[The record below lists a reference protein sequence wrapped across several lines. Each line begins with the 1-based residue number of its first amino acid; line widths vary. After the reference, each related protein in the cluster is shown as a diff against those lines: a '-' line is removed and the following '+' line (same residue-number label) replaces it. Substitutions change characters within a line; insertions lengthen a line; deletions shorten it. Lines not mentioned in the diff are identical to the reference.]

1 VDSGYPN
8 KIGYLAPFK
17 GSTYHLPEFH
27 HRRGR
32 PPQGKYEI
40 FNYLHSSLRN
50 VIERSF
56 GVLKQKWRILK
67 AMPRFSTR
75 KQAKIIIACIAL
87 HNFIRDSHLSDKE
100 FDRCD
105 ANEEYMPRA
114 AHATAAAAAAAQQGD
129 EVEGH
134 NEVTMNSIREMIAD
148 GLVSQ

>member
-1 VDSGYPN
+1 
-8 KIGYLAPFK
+8 
-17 GSTYHLPEFH
+17 
-27 HRRGR
+27 
-32 PPQGKYEI
+32 
-40 FNYLHSSLRN
+40 
-50 VIERSF
+50 
-56 GVLKQKWRILK
+56 
-67 AMPRFSTR
+67 MPRFSTR

-114 AHATAAAAAAAQQGD
+114 AHGTAAAAQQGD

>member
-1 VDSGYPN
+1 
-8 KIGYLAPFK
+8 
-17 GSTYHLPEFH
+17 
-27 HRRGR
+27 
-32 PPQGKYEI
+32 
-40 FNYLHSSLRN
+40 
-50 VIERSF
+50 
-56 GVLKQKWRILK
+56 
-67 AMPRFSTR
+67 MPHFSTR

-114 AHATAAAAAAAQQGD
+114 AHATTAAAAAQQGD

-134 NEVTMNSIREMIAD
+134 NEVTMNSICEMIAN